1 MMMADLDNDGDLDI
15 VVNNL
20 ESPSVVF
27 ENQLCGGSA
36 VEVDLTWSSTNN
48 RAIGATLKLTTS
60 AGTFMRDIRTTS
72 GYLSGESSR
81 VHFGVP
87 KDAMLNSLEI
97 LWPNGQSSEITD
109 LQINT
114 LLSVFLKDLP

>member
-1 MMMADLDNDGDLDI
+1 
-15 VVNNL
+15 
-20 ESPSVVF
+20 
-27 ENQLCGGSA
+27 
-36 VEVDLTWSSTNN
+36 
-48 RAIGATLKLTTS
+48 
-60 AGTFMRDIRTTS
+60 
-72 GYLSGESSR
+72 LSGESSR